1 MIELPILSMFYG
13 IIIKMYNEKGGQH
26 NVPHIHAEY
35 QGEEMVMSLN
45 GELLNGGIPPKK
57 QKQVEVWID
66 IHQDELYAN
75 WKILSEG
82 EKYFRIEPLK

>member
-1 MIELPILSMFYG
+1 MFYG
-13 IIIKMYNEKGGQH
+13 IIIKMYSEKGGQH
-26 NVPHIHAEY
+26 NLPHIHAEY
-35 QGEEMVMSLN
+35 QGEEMVMSLE
-45 GELLNGGIPPKK
+45 GELLRGGIPTKK

-66 IHQDELYAN
+66 IHQEELHAN